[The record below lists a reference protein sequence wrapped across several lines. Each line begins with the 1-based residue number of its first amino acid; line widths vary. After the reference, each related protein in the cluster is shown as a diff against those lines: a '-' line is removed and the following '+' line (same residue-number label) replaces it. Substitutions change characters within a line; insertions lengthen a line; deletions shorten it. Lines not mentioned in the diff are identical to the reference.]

1 MHRLINCGEAFSEC
15 ATDTQQEHQILMLSN
30 VAGWKKDSRNT
41 YVNAREECEGN
52 LKVLIVRMKAEIV
65 EAAEGEKA

>member
-1 MHRLINCGEAFSEC
+1 MRYRHTARASDSDAF
-15 ATDTQQEHQILMLSN
+15 N